1 MEENGENGELVFHGY
16 KVSVWEDEK
25 VLEVGGA
32 DGCTTMWMYLMP
44 LGYRLKNS
52 YCGQFYVLY
61 ILSQFLFFK
70 ADGGMGQRAMWGMV
84 HVPALCWLFLV
95 TKSCPT
101 LWGPVDCSLP
111 GSSIYAISQSRI
123 LKWVAMSFFRGS
135 SQPRDGIHV
144 SWIGRWIFFTAD
156 PPGKLKRLQES
167 TNNYN
172 DFWFNKYIQTM
183 LPNFLKKEKIHISLA
198 DEESDFKI
206 NDF

>member
-101 LWGPVDCSLP
+101 LWGPVDCACQAPLSMRFPSQEYWSGLP
-111 GSSIYAISQSRI
+111 CPSSGDLPNPEMESTSPELAGG
-123 LKWVAMSFFRGS
+123 FFLLLT
-135 SQPRDGIHV
+135 H
-144 SWIGRWIFFTAD
+144 
-156 PPGKLKRLQES
+156 QES
-167 TNNYN
+167 SKGCKSQQIITMIFGLTSTYKLCCQI
-172 DFWFNKYIQTM
+172 FWKKKKFT
-183 LPNFLKKEKIHISLA
+183 FL
-198 DEESDFKI
+198 
-206 NDF
+206 